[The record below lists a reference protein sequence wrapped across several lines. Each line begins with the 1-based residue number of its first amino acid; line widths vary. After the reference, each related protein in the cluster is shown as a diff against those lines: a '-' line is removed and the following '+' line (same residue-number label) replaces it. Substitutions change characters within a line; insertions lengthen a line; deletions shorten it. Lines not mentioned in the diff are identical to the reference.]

1 MAAPERPPLSR
12 QREGALR
19 VSPFPITNFQRF
31 PSTMKGA
38 AMTHRQMFA
47 NLPVKDLKRSV
58 DFFSKLG
65 FTFDPKFT
73 NDDATCMIVGDNI
86 FVMLL
91 EEQFFQ
97 TFTPNPVC
105 DAKTATEVLMGFSCE
120 SRTQVDELVRKAL
133 AAGGSAPTAPQDYGF
148 MYGHEFVDPDGHIW
162 EPFYLKPG
170 VAPG

>member
-1 MAAPERPPLSR
+1 M
-12 QREGALR
+12 
-19 VSPFPITNFQRF
+19 
-31 PSTMKGA
+31 
-38 AMTHRQMFA
+38 HRQMFA

-73 NDDATCMIVGDNI
+73 DDNATCMIVGDNI

-97 TFTPNPVC
+97 TFTPKPVC
-105 DAKTATEVLMGFSCE
+105 DATTATEVLMGFSCE
-120 SRTQVDELVRKAL
+120 SRAQVDELVRKAL
-133 AAGGSAPTAPQDYGF
+133 AAGGSAPKAPQDYGF
-148 MYGHEFVDPDGHIW
+148 MYGHDFMDPDGHIW

-170 VAPG
+170 AEPG